1 MVDKL
6 VFLAGIVLSLVFL
19 PVYVN
24 DSFGGLVVGATT
36 LGDFGCRFIDTPGI
50 APFEAV
56 QLTDQF
62 GTDVYFLE
70 APDELC
76 SFGQKTNAGGFPDSV
91 LPDLPGSHY
100 MVYNF
105 LPPVPPTGIQV
116 ELTDQFGTDTH
127 TVFQP
132 HTLWVPAF
140 KDHLGDIFP
149 SPTDIHWL
157 CYDISIGTFP
167 FIPLNFQD
175 QFQLENLSLDQPFAM
190 CNPVIKQLLDPI
202 TGAPLGPPTG
212 TIIDEH
218 LKCYDTFGSPFFSGP
233 SSVLTSDQF
242 QPMSFG
248 VFEINSICLVADK
261 FITGVPPAVG
271 GTLIP
276 IDTVSLFLAGA
287 SISMLWIIP
296 VVGAGAGIAIFAL
309 KRNH

>member
-19 PVYVN
+19 PLYVN
-24 DSFGGLVVGATT
+24 DSFGGLALPTST

-56 QLTDQF
+56 GLSDQF
-62 GTDVYFLE
+62 GSDVYILE

-76 SFGQKTNAGGFPDSV
+76 SFGSKTNAGGFPDSI
-91 LPDLPGSHY
+91 PPSIPGQHY
-100 MVYNF
+100 MVYT
-105 LPPVPPTGIQV
+105 LVGPVPPTGIQV
-116 ELTDQFGTDTH
+116 ELTDQFGTDIH
-127 TVFQP
+127 SVFQP
-132 HTLWVPAF
+132 HTLWVPAE
-140 KDHLGDIFP
+140 KDHLGNIFP
-149 SPTDIHWL
+149 ILSNIHWL
-157 CYDISIGTFP
+157 CYDISIGAFP
-167 FIPLNFQD
+167 PIILNFQD
-175 QFQLENLSLDQPFAM
+175 QFELATLQLDQSFAM
-190 CNPVIKQLLDPI
+190 CNPVIKQLLDPG
-202 TGAPLGPPTG
+202 TGAPIGPPQG

-218 LKCYDTFGSPFFSGP
+218 LKCYDTFGSPFSTGP
-233 SSVLTSDQF
+233 VITFDQF
-242 QPMSFG
+242 GSNFFN

-261 FITGVPPAVG
+261 FVTGVPPPVG

-309 KRNH
+309 KRNR